1 MYARETL
8 FSLRYIPSPSF
19 KKKIKQKSLLML
31 SSLPVGR
38 AVEVA
43 DCPFCVFPAEVKRGG
58 ALPLSHLSGG
68 KQAFSCVPVKAV
80 FPHSFI
86 DGPATSGAPH
96 TSSYKA
102 IVLFSVLRKTVS
114 CLSSKVPVFPGS
126 LCVLP

>member
-1 MYARETL
+1 
-8 FSLRYIPSPSF
+8 
-19 KKKIKQKSLLML
+19 ML

-96 TSSYKA
+96 TSSCKA

-114 CLSSKVPVFPGS
+114 CLSKKVPVFPGHCAS
-126 LCVLP
+126 YPEFSVYGSSIQRVKRE

>member
-1 MYARETL
+1 
-8 FSLRYIPSPSF
+8 
-19 KKKIKQKSLLML
+19 ML

-114 CLSSKVPVFPGS
+114 CLSEKVPVSWSGVHCASCPEFSVNGS
-126 LCVLP
+126 SIQRVKRE